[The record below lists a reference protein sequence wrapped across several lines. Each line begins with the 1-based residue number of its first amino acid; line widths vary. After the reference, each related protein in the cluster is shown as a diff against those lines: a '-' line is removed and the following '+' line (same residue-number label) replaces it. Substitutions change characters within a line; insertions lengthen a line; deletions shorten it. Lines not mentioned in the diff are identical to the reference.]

1 MSCMTDAPTLDLAA
15 RLDRIAAEQ
24 AGLLQEG
31 QALLGAGLPMNQ
43 VGLLLL
49 AAAKRSVALPDGF
62 AAMIRARNFHA
73 AAPMV
78 RMQLDTALRV
88 AALRFVP
95 DPHAYAAA
103 VMEGAAVYK
112 LKDDTGA
119 RLTDHR
125 LLERLAATFP
135 WITTV
140 YRDASAFVHL
150 SARHLWTSIAA
161 IDEAEHLVVFQI
173 SPLDPARVTEDSYYE
188 AVDAFYHCLLLA
200 KGLILSG
207 MRQLSGA
214 AIDDGPPS

>member
-1 MSCMTDAPTLDLAA
+1 MTAAPTLDLDA
-15 RLDRIAAEQ
+15 RLARIGAEH
-24 AGLLQEG
+24 AGLLRDG

-43 VGLLLL
+43 VGMLLL
-49 AAAKRSVALPDGF
+49 AAAKRSVALPEGF
-62 AAMIRARNFHA
+62 TAMIRARNFHA

-78 RMQLDTALRV
+78 RLQLDTALRV

-103 VMEGAAVYK
+103 VMGGEAVYK

-125 LLERLAATFP
+125 LLERLGATFP

-173 SPLDPARVTEDSYYE
+173 SPEDPARVGEDQYYD
-188 AVDAFYHCLLLA
+188 AVDAFYRCLVLA

-207 MRQLSGA
+207 MRQLAGVA
-214 AIDDGPPS
+214 DDEPTA

>member
-1 MSCMTDAPTLDLAA
+1 MTPMKSAPPLTLDA
-15 RLDRIAAEQ
+15 RLNRITAEQ
-24 AGLLQEG
+24 VVFLREG
-31 QALLGAGLPMNQ
+31 QALLRAGLPTNQ
-43 VGLLLL
+43 VGMLLL
-49 AAAKRSVALPDGF
+49 AAAKRSIALPEGF
-62 AAMIRARNFHA
+62 TAMIRARNFHA

-88 AALRFVP
+88 AALRFVS

-112 LKDDTGA
+112 LKDDTGV

-125 LLERLAATFP
+125 LLERLAETFP

-161 IDEAEHLVVFQI
+161 IDEAERLVVFQI
-173 SPLDPARVTEDSYYE
+173 SPCDPARVAEDQYYD
-188 AVDAFYHCLLLA
+188 AVDAFYRCLLLA
-200 KGLILSG
+200 KGLILGG
-207 MRQLSGA
+207 MRQVAGLADGA
-214 AIDDGPPS
+214 ST